1 VWAGSHIKN
10 APQMK
15 RKIVRNKEQY
25 LDFVS
30 KQNNKTNVYTTVY
43 DFELFAETA
52 KVESSVILDRIFLDF
67 DAHESELDLAWRDV
81 KEVMNLIKEEDWKHN
96 LFFSGRGFHLFLY
109 GEKVNDI
116 RNIQYFFRTIKE
128 YLISK
133 VGEKTTLDDRVGQAT
148 RLRRVPNTV
157 NMSSNH
163 NGNPLFCIPLE
174 EKDLSLSLYEVL
186 DLASKQRILEQ
197 KISGKNE
204 VVFPVLPPIETVEG
218 EVKVPQYSG
227 NLPILPCLHNAIM
240 TENPSHLARAY
251 LVSWFRDLLT
261 QRRPLNSLEDKRK
274 VLDLVVAEIKNIVE
288 SNEEVWLDWD
298 EETTRKHARFTVFN
312 NYKTPFCKTKLIP
325 EGYCVGKC
333 WRYPDYLDKE
343 EAKC

>member
-1 VWAGSHIKN
+1 
-10 APQMK
+10 
-15 RKIVRNKEQY
+15 
-25 LDFVS
+25 
-30 KQNNKTNVYTTVY
+30 
-43 DFELFAETA
+43 
-52 KVESSVILDRIFLDF
+52 
-67 DAHESELDLAWRDV
+67 
-81 KEVMNLIKEEDWKHN
+81 MNLIKEEGWKHN

-133 VGEKTTLDDRVGQAT
+133 VGEKITLDDRVGQAT

-163 NGNPLFCIPLE
+163 NGNSLFCIPLE

-261 QRRPLNSLEDKRK
+261 QRKPLNSLEDKRK